1 MRVGVCTSYWMTSG
15 SYGRCRAVRQPFHIR
30 YKTLALSWVWRRR
43 TVPIPSIHSP
53 IDRVTASTMVSSLR
67 PSEPTQRLVAQL
79 HALSELM
86 ESLAF
91 RVVELEERLAAT
103 EQKLQPLL
111 GASGSERAPLDSDP
125 RLLDTE
131 ARIARLEAWLSGA
144 GALRPVSIA
153 AEMPVAQALEPDSI
167 VEESGVPFDL
177 DLAA

>member
-1 MRVGVCTSYWMTSG
+1 MTSG
-15 SYGRCRAVRQPFHIR
+15 SYGRRRAVRQPFHIR
-30 YKTLALSWVWRRR
+30 YKTPALSWVWRRR
-43 TVPIPSIHSP
+43 TVPIPSTHSP
-53 IDRVTASTMVSSLR
+53 IDRVTDSAMVSSLR

-111 GASGSERAPLDSDP
+111 GSSSPDRGPVESDP

-131 ARIARLEAWLSGA
+131 ARIARLETWLSGT
-144 GALRPVSIA
+144 GALRPASLA
-153 AEMPVAQALEPDSI
+153 AEMSGAQALEPDPI
-167 VEESGVPFDL
+167 LAESRAPFDL

>member
-1 MRVGVCTSYWMTSG
+1 
-15 SYGRCRAVRQPFHIR
+15 
-30 YKTLALSWVWRRR
+30 
-43 TVPIPSIHSP
+43 
-53 IDRVTASTMVSSLR
+53 MVSSLR
-67 PSEPTQRLVAQL
+67 PPEPTQRLVAQL

-111 GASGSERAPLDSDP
+111 GASGSERGPLDSDP

-131 ARIARLEAWLSGA
+131 ARIARLETWLSGA
-144 GALRPVSIA
+144 GALRPASLA
-153 AEMPVAQALEPDSI
+153 AEMPVAQALEPDPI
-167 VEESGVPFDL
+167 LEESGAPFDL